1 MASPSPVP
9 NGKPWQEV
17 AAAVQAHRAATLA
30 AVEPPLPKLD
40 DPLPRNTTSLPA
52 KYLTPDEVSITET
65 SPESLLCS
73 LANGTL
79 TSTAVTR
86 AFLRRAALA
95 QHATNCLTE
104 LLPTR
109 ALARAAELDAHLAA
123 HGTPIGPLHGL
134 PISAKEHVAMT
145 GPGEAGAPALK
156 TNAGFCAWADHEPP
170 QQALI
175 LDLLHAAG
183 AVLYARTAQP
193 QTLMHLETSSN
204 VLGGATT
211 NPFNAALT
219 AGGSSGGEGALVGFR
234 GSCLGIGT
242 DIGGSVRSPAANCG
256 VWGLRPTAYRLPNAG
271 GVATMKGQEQVVP
284 VVGPLSTSL
293 EGVRVFVKTLVDARP
308 WLRQVDLVP
317 MRWRDDEDWLAKGP
331 GGKRGLKV
339 GVMWDDGV
347 VRPHP
352 PVLRAMRELVD
363 RLKVADG
370 VEVVEWTPYKHDL
383 AWEIIA
389 SLYFSDGGRE
399 EAAAIDASGEPWRP
413 LSKFI
418 LKENPH
424 VPKEPYPITEVWRL
438 TRLREQYRGDYS
450 AHWNATA
457 TKDDGSDMVDVIICP
472 VGPGAAPPLDNA
484 KYWGYTS
491 QWNLL
496 DYPSL
501 SFPVTEVDPAI
512 DVKDETYKP
521 RNDQDDFN
529 HKLYE
534 PELYRDAPVSLQ
546 LVGRRFE
553 DEKVLQAMEY
563 IVEKTGVPFA
573 GFGVKKA

>member
-1 MASPSPVP
+1 MATPVPIP

-17 AAAVQAHRAATLA
+17 AAALQARRAATLA
-30 AVEPPLPKLD
+30 AVSPPLPAL
-40 DPLPRNTTSLPA
+40 PATLPRNTTALSSQL
-52 KYLTPDEVSITET
+52 LTADEVSITET
-65 SPESLLCS
+65 PPEALLAS
-73 LANGTL
+73 LASGAL
-79 TSTAVTR
+79 SSTAVTR

-95 QHATNCLTE
+95 QHATNCVTE
-104 LLPTR
+104 LLPAR
-109 ALARAAELDAHLAA
+109 ALARAAALDAHLAA
-123 HGTPIGPLHGL
+123 HGKPVGPLHGL
-134 PISAKEHVAMT
+134 PVSVKEHMAMQFADDD
-145 GPGEAGAPALK
+145 GEPLT
-156 TNAGFCAWADHEPP
+156 TNAGFCAWAGHAPK

-175 LDLLHAAG
+175 LDVLWAAG
-183 AVLYARTAQP
+183 AVFHARTTQP

-204 VLGGATT
+204 IYGVTT
-211 NPFNAALT
+211 NPFNGALT
-219 AGGSSGGEGALVGFR
+219 SGGSSGGEGALVGFR
-234 GSCLGIGT
+234 GSPLGVGT

-256 VWGLRPTAYRLPNAG
+256 VWGLRPTAHRLPNAG
-271 GVATMKGQEQVVP
+271 GVGTMKGQEQVVP
-284 VVGPLSTSL
+284 VIGPLSTSL
-293 EGVRVFVKTLVDARP
+293 EGVKVFAKTLVDAKP
-308 WLRQVDLVP
+308 WLRQADLVP
-317 MRWRDDEDWLAKGP
+317 MRWRDDEEWLPRDGE
-331 GGKRGLKV
+331 GKRRLKV

-352 PVLRAMRELVD
+352 PVLRAMKELVD
-363 RLKVADG
+363 KLKVAEG

-413 LSKFI
+413 LSTFI
-418 LKENPH
+418 LEENPY

-438 TRLREQYRGDYS
+438 TRMREQYRTDYS

-457 TKDDGSDMVDVIICP
+457 TKDDGSDMVDVILCP
-472 VGPGAAPPLDNA
+472 VGPGAAPPIDNA

-501 SFPVTEVDPAI
+501 SFPQVTEVDPAI
-512 DVKDETYKP
+512 DVKDETYQP

-573 GFGVKKA
+573 GFGVKKV